1 MTNTKL
7 IYVLITSGIF
17 FLILIIF
24 YSYSHKAV
32 ISAPTVSPCEQSVTK
47 LQEKLI
53 TITTNNNNIIFTVE
67 IADTNNSRQ
76 IGLMCRKTLKDEKGM
91 LFIFDDSQIRS
102 FWMKNTLI
110 PLDII
115 FIDKDFNI
123 INIYH
128 NTTPLLENIF
138 YTSDSP
144 AKYVL
149 EVNGGVAETYNY
161 DSSSRLIIN

>member
-1 MTNTKL
+1 MKNKKI
-7 IYVLITSGIF
+7 IYILITSGIF
-17 FLILIIF
+17 FIILIT
-24 YSYSHKAV
+24 SYHYNHTST
-32 ISAPTVSPCEQSVTK
+32 ISIPTVPSCQQSNIK

-53 TITTNNNNIIFTVE
+53 TITTNNNNVVFTVE
-67 IADTNNSRQ
+67 IADNTDSRRT
-76 IGLMCRKTLKDEKGM
+76 GLMCRETLKDDKGM

-115 FIDKDFNI
+115 FIDENFNI

-149 EVNGGVAETYNY
+149 ELNGGVAEVYNF
-161 DSSSRLIIN
+161 DSSSKLIIN